1 MPTANESASTWKHDA
16 DTSVAEYNA
25 WYLQFARQ
33 AYIAA
38 RTDAANLVTQ
48 AFALTNDLTDITSD
62 VLVRTPQIVKVLRM
76 TSSPTWAVDRLIGIS
91 TDPDQSLQGGA
102 SVETLVD
109 NLEANKLPQNQ
120 KGLQST
126 IETII
131 GHIKSRQDSTLLP
144 WLEPPRAPTA
154 EERTLATHLLT
165 DRLAQ
170 SIANPKIRA
179 EQEFRQV
186 NRIVTWLEGRG
197 YTADTRAGLKYT
209 DMQPGTF
216 RRNLRMEGALANGDI
231 KAVPIDIAV
240 LPQHAQPG
248 DLPVM
253 IECKSAGDY
262 TNVNKRQKEEAAK
275 YQNLQRKHGPGLTYA
290 LYLSGYFDQKFR
302 DDEAASGFT
311 FIWHHR
317 HQELEKLGI

>member
-1 MPTANESASTWKHDA
+1 MPTANESAPTWKQDA

-25 WYLQFARQ
+25 WYIQFARQ

-38 RTDAANLVTQ
+38 RADAASLVTQ
-48 AFALTNDLTDITSD
+48 AFALTNDLNDITPD
-62 VLVRTPQIVKVLRM
+62 VLVRTPQIVRVMRM

-91 TDPDQSLQGGA
+91 TDPDQSTQAGA

-109 NLEANKLPQNQ
+109 NLEDNKLPRNQ
-120 KGLQST
+120 QGLQPK
-126 IETII
+126 IEKII
-131 GHIKSRQDSTLLP
+131 GHIRSRQDSTLLP

-154 EERTLATHLLT
+154 EERTLAIHLLT

-179 EQEFRQV
+179 EQESRQV
-186 NRIVTWLEGRG
+186 KRIVTWLEQRG
-197 YTADTRAGLKYT
+197 YTADTRAGLKYD

-216 RRNLRMEGALANGDI
+216 RRNLRMEGALANGDA
-231 KAVPIDIAV
+231 KAVPIDVAV
-240 LPQHAQPG
+240 LPLHAKPG

-275 YQNLQRKHGPGLTYA
+275 YQNLQRKHGQGLTYA